1 LHTSGSIGEPGRTAG
16 CGVSAIRVVVGEDS
30 YLIREGIVR
39 ILDGIEGIEVAAACG
54 DLDSLRAAVRQE
66 QPDVVLTDI
75 RMPPTGTDEGI
86 RLAVE
91 LRESDPEI
99 GVVVLSQHVD
109 PRYALA
115 LFREGSDRRAY
126 ILKERIRE
134 RDEIARAIREVAS
147 GGSLVDTLVVE
158 KLLEAQTQR
167 PNSRLDS
174 LTPREREIL
183 AIIAKGASNAAI
195 ADELVITKR
204 AVERHINAIFTKLE
218 MPESESEGVSRRVSA
233 ALIYLASNAD

>member
-1 LHTSGSIGEPGRTAG
+1 VSGT
-16 CGVSAIRVVVGEDS
+16 RVVVGEDS
-30 YLIREGIVR
+30 YLTREGIVR
-39 ILDGIEGIEVAAACG
+39 ILDGIDGIEVVGACG
-54 DLDSLRAAVRQE
+54 DLDSLRATVRSE
-66 QPDVVLTDI
+66 HPDVVLTDI

-91 LRESDPEI
+91 LRKSDPEI

-115 LFREGSDRRAY
+115 LFGEGSDRRAY

-147 GGSLVDTLVVE
+147 GGSLVDALVVE

-167 PNSRLDS
+167 PDSRLDS

-183 AIIAKGASNAAI
+183 AIIAEGASNAAI
-195 ADELVITKR
+195 ADRLVITKR
-204 AVERHINAIFTKLE
+204 AVERHISSIFAKLDLPNE
-218 MPESESEGVSRRVSA
+218 EESSRRVA
-233 ALIYLASNAD
+233 ATLLYLADQSTEAGLTRPG